1 MLPCQRHLFD
11 IPRDICYFNAA
22 AWSPL
27 PLASRDAGQNGVLR
41 KVHPWEMRPDDA
53 ARQIERA
60 RAAAARLINADPQDV
75 AVISSVGYGVATA
88 GRVLPLPTG
97 SRVLVLQDDHTSPVL
112 EWMGRTRTA
121 GAELDIV
128 RRPENGDWTQAVL
141 NAITRPGSPPVALA
155 SFSAVH
161 WSDGGLMDLDRI
173 MPALRTA
180 GAPIVLDATHAA
192 GVMPIDVK
200 TLDPDFLIFPT
211 YKWILG
217 PYGRAFLYVAKRW
230 QQGTPLEQTGGG
242 RRRVNSESS
251 PYISDP
257 NYVANATRFDMGER
271 DHFITLEMAAIGMEM
286 MVGWGAPAISE
297 RLLMLTRLL
306 ADELRNTGVR
316 LPHEHL
322 RAPHILSLEFPNGMP
337 SDLSIRLPAQR
348 VYASPR
354 LGRLRIS
361 PHVYNDEHD
370 IDRFISV
377 FREAYTVGSHV
388 PATA

>member
-11 IPRDICYFNAA
+11 IPRDICYLNAA
-22 AWSPL
+22 ACSPL
-27 PLASRDAGQNGVLR
+27 PIASRDAGQNGVLR
-41 KVHPWEMRPDDA
+41 KVHPWEMRTDDP

-60 RAAAARLINADPQDV
+60 RAAAAHLINADPQDV
-75 AVISSVGYGVATA
+75 AVISSVSYGVATA
-88 GRVLPLPTG
+88 GRILPLPTG

-121 GAELDIV
+121 GAEVDII

-141 NAITRPGSPPVALA
+141 NAIARRGSPPVALA
-155 SFSAVH
+155 SISAVH
-161 WSDGGLMDLDRI
+161 WSDGGLIDLDRI

-180 GAPIVLDATHAA
+180 DAPIVLDATHAA
-192 GVMPIDVK
+192 GVLPIDVK
-200 TLDPDFLIFPT
+200 TLDPDFLISPT
-211 YKWILG
+211 YKWALG

-230 QQGTPLEQTGGG
+230 QHGTPLEQTGAG
-242 RRRVNSESS
+242 RRQINSECS

-257 NYVANATRFDMGER
+257 DYVANATRFDMGER

-286 MVGWGAPAISE
+286 MAVWGAPAISE

-316 LPHEHL
+316 LPREHL
-322 RAPHILSLEFPNGMP
+322 RAPHILGLEFPSGMP
-337 SDLSIRLPAQR
+337 SGLTTRLAAQK
-348 VYASPR
+348 VYASAR

-370 IDRFISV
+370 IDRFVSA
-377 FREAYTVGSHV
+377 FREVYTVGSHV

>member
-60 RAAAARLINADPQDV
+60 RAAAGRLINADPQDV

-271 DHFITLEMAAIGMEM
+271 DHLITLEMAAIGMEM